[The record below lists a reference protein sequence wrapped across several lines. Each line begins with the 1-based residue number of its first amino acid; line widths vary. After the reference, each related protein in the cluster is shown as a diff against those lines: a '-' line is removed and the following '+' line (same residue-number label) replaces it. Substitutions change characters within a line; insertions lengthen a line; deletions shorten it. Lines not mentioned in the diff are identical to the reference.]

1 MRFRTGRTFI
11 HLSTLPI
18 RYVRH
23 RTNGAAAILYCRIND
38 MDIFLIPCGLSYRM
52 M

>member
-1 MRFRTGRTFI
+1 MRFRAGRTFI

-18 RYVRH
+18 RYVRN
-23 RTNGAAAILYCRIND
+23 RTDGGATILYCRIND
-38 MDIFLIPCGLSYRM
+38 MDIFLIPYGLSYRM